1 MIAVIDNYDSFTF
14 NLVQILR
21 TLGEKIRVYR
31 NDAVTLDELE
41 RIAPDGI
48 LISPGP
54 GDPDSAGISL
64 DVVRRFGGRT
74 PILGVCLGHQTIGAA
89 FGAKIVGARRIVHG
103 KTSQVTADGRGI
115 FRGVASPFAA
125 MRYHSL
131 ALERASIPAALEIS
145 AVSDDGEIMGI
156 RLRDTP
162 PGSPVEGIQFHPESI
177 GTPVG
182 KRILRNFVAQVHK
195 GGTR

>member
-21 TLGEKIRVYR
+21 TFREEIRVFR
-31 NDAVTLDELE
+31 NDAVSLDELE
-41 RIAPDGI
+41 EIAPDGI

-54 GDPDSAGISL
+54 GNPDSAGISL
-64 DVVRRFGGRT
+64 EAVRRFSGRR

-89 FGAKIVGARRIVHG
+89 FGAKVVGAQRIVHG
-103 KTSQVTADGRGI
+103 KTSSVTADNRGI
-115 FRGVASPFAA
+115 FRGIASPFAA

-131 ALERASIPAALEIS
+131 VLERKTLPENLEIS
-145 AVSDDGEIMGI
+145 ATSDDGEIMGI
-156 RLRDTP
+156 RLRETP
-162 PGSPVEGIQFHPESI
+162 PNAPVEGIQFHPESI

-182 KRILRNFVAQVHK
+182 KRILRNFVNQVRTA
-195 GGTR
+195 GGV